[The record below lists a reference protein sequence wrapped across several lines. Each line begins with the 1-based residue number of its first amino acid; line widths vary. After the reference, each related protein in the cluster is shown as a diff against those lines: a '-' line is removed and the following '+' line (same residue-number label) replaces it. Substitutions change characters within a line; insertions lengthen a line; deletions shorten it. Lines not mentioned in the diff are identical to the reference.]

1 MPMFFSTRRR
11 DVCAGAAAGLM
22 AVCSQWM
29 GRSHASDALP
39 ARMRLLAGGRD
50 GEGRLLAG
58 VQLSLQP
65 GWKTYWR
72 LPGGSG
78 IPPIF
83 DWSASL
89 NAKSVIVSYPAPSR
103 LGEGPGMFLGY
114 TGDVVFPVEVI
125 PADPASDVEL
135 VLDLT
140 YGVCERICIPAESQ
154 ARLRFASGS
163 PADDAAALIER
174 ARARV
179 PRRVP
184 AGTMIRDWRYLADQR
199 RIEFAVDAL
208 GGVDFVA
215 VEGQVDLDLGMAVE
229 VASSGPLKRF
239 SVSLGGPSAA
249 PPASPI
255 LVTIVS
261 RRAAVEE
268 AHTLDG

>member
-1 MPMFFSTRRR
+1 MIFSTLRR

-22 AVCSQWM
+22 AVCAQWM
-29 GRSHASDALP
+29 GRSLASDALP

-50 GEGRLLAG
+50 GEGRILAG

-78 IPPIF
+78 IPPTF

-89 NAKSVIVSYPAPSR
+89 NAKSLIVSYPAPSR
-103 LGEGPGMFLGY
+103 LGEGQGAFLGY
-114 TGDVVFPVEVI
+114 VGDTVFPVEVI
-125 PADPASDVEL
+125 PADPAGDVEL
-135 VLDLT
+135 VLNLT
-140 YGVCERICIPAESQ
+140 FGVCERICIPAESQ
-154 ARLRFASGS
+154 ARLRLDER
-163 PADDAAALIER
+163 PADDGEAALIER

-184 AGTMIRDWRYLADQR
+184 AGTMVRDWRYLPDQR

-208 GGVDFVA
+208 GGVDFVV
-215 VEGQVDLDLGMAVE
+215 VEGPLDLDLGMV
-229 VASSGPLKRF
+229 VAGAASGSLKQF
-239 SVSLGGPSAA
+239 SVNLGGSSAV
-249 PPASPI
+249 PPATPF
-255 LVTIVS
+255 LVTIIS

>member
-1 MPMFFSTRRR
+1 MRMLFSARRR

-22 AVCSQWM
+22 ALCSPWM
-29 GRSHASDALP
+29 KRSLASDTLP
-39 ARMRLLAGGRD
+39 ARLRLLAGGRD
-50 GEGRLLAG
+50 GDGRILAG
-58 VQLSLQP
+58 VRLSLQP

-72 LPGGSG
+72 FPGGSG
-78 IPPIF
+78 IPPTF

-89 NAKSVIVSYPAPSR
+89 NAKSLIVSYPAPSR
-103 LGEGPGMFLGY
+103 LGEGQGMFLGY

-125 PADPASDVEL
+125 PADPAGDVEL
-135 VLDLT
+135 VLNLT

-154 ARLRFASGS
+154 ARLRFASAS

-184 AGTMIRDWRYLADQR
+184 AGTMVRDWRYLADQR

-215 VEGQVDLDLGMAVE
+215 VEGQADLDLGMAVE

-249 PPASPI
+249 PPASPL